1 MKPVF
6 FLILTFVLFASK
18 SFADCAGTGL
28 HVFPSQKEIRTNN
41 LFLLEGYA
49 QSQHVIAGLNKEFP
63 IYLKSGKEIIK
74 LEVTEVNTGQF
85 YVTQALLKPE
95 KPLTLGKEYLLV
107 IEHLPEYEY
116 FGNYNS
122 KTQKYDPITY
132 LVNLP
137 DDLASPKLTNLP
149 QEKSKSLAH
158 FGCGPSIHVEFGF
171 DVSDDSNVLVRTTV
185 KSRDTG
191 ITTTYLLVYSGEGV
205 SIGHGM
211 CSGAFQLNDGNE
223 YEVQFELL
231 DNSGNAAGGKTEWIS
246 FSKPTD
252 ENSR

>member
-1 MKPVF
+1 MRSAY
-6 FLILTFVLFASK
+6 FLILAFVLFASK

-28 HVFPSQKEIRTNN
+28 YVFPSQKEIRTNN

-49 QSQHVIAGLNKEFP
+49 QSQHIIAGLNKEFP
-63 IYLKSGKEIIK
+63 IYLKSGTEIIK

-85 YVTQALLKPE
+85 YITQALLKPE
-95 KPLTLGKEYLLV
+95 KSLTLGKEYMLV
-107 IEHLPEYEY
+107 IDHLPEHEY
-116 FGNYNS
+116 FGNYNQ
-122 KTQKYDPITY
+122 KTQKYDPISY

-137 DDLASPKLTNLP
+137 DDVTSPKLTDLP
-149 QEKSKSLAH
+149 TEKSKSLAH

-171 DVSDDSNVLVRTTV
+171 NVSDDSPVFVRTTV
-185 KSRDTG
+185 KSKENGT
-191 ITTTYLLVYSGEGV
+191 TTTYLLVHSGQGV

-211 CSGAFQLNDGNE
+211 CSGAFGFGHEDE

-231 DNSGNAAGGKTEWIS
+231 DNSGNAANSKSEWIS
-246 FSKPTD
+246 FTKPTD